1 MKMPMP
7 KLLLGLMV
15 CGTLM
20 PLIYFILLSYPNSTP
35 TITETVVQSLLQK
48 NNSRRAE
55 APLPLSPDIQ
65 NQIRMDPV
73 FTWEKEYTNFMKDQ
87 EHRKKALRNACRT
100 LGLIAHKNKIKKED
114 LYSVIVNDQY
124 GFMYCQIPKVACTNW
139 RRVLLV
145 LTGFYNT
152 TEASELKAKH
162 VHDSYDRDL
171 TYLSEL
177 SSGGIS
183 YRVKKYK
190 KFLFVREPFERLLS
204 AFRNKI
210 QNHQNEYFFEKFSRK
225 ILKKYRDRN
234 MTSETM
240 RQSNVTFIE
249 FVRYLLD
256 PSTRKRGLNDHW
268 EHFNT
273 LCHPCLLKYDFIGK
287 YETLDRDA
295 YFILRNLTPN
305 HWVRFPSREETYK
318 HPTTTNLV
326 AKYYGSIS
334 PRFVQK
340 LWKMYEKDYM
350 LFDYQYPS
358 WLPPLNLNSS
368 SFSLQSQPQP
378 SDEPKQSVSVIK

>member
-1 MKMPMP
+1 MPMP
-7 KLLLGLMV
+7 RLMLGLMV

-20 PLIYFILLSYPNSTP
+20 PLIYFILLSYPDSAP
-35 TITETVVQSLLQK
+35 TVAERIAKGVPQK
-48 NNSRRAE
+48 NNSRIADV
-55 APLPLSPDIQ
+55 PLILPETLQP
-65 NQIRMDPV
+65 QIRMDPAY
-73 FTWEKEYTNFMKDQ
+73 TWENEYDSFIKDQ
-87 EHRKKALRNACRT
+87 EHRKKALRNACRS
-100 LGLIAHKNKIKKED
+100 LGLVAHKNTIKKDD
-114 LYSVIVNDQY
+114 LYSILVNDQY

-152 TEASELKAKH
+152 TEAAELKAKH

-177 SSGGIS
+177 STGGIT

-210 QNHQNEYFFEKFSRK
+210 QNHQNAYFFDKFSRK
-225 ILKKYRDRN
+225 ILKKFRNRN

-240 RQSNVTFIE
+240 RRSNVTFIE

-256 PSTRKRGLNDHW
+256 PSTRKKGLNDHW

-334 PRFVQK
+334 PRYVQK
-340 LWKMYEKDYM
+340 LWKMYEKDYS
-350 LFDYQYPS
+350 LFDYPYPS
-358 WLPPLNLNSS
+358 WLPASLKVNGTRQSLLNSEPS
-368 SFSLQSQPQP
+368 VEPQN
-378 SDEPKQSVSVIK
+378 SISVIK